1 MRGLP
6 FKVTAEQIQDFFS
19 SFCEVMKTDVVI
31 EELAGGKRSGNA
43 LVFFPDAE
51 LAEKAKA
58 TFNNSTLG
66 NRYVEIYTHEDAYMQ
81 ACCEYTPSEN
91 NN

>member
-6 FKVTAEQIQDFFS
+6 FKVTPEQIQDFFNS
-19 SFCEVMKTDVVI
+19 LCEVMKTDVVI

-43 LVFFPDAE
+43 LVFFSDSD
-51 LAEKAKA
+51 LASKAKA
-58 TFNNSTLG
+58 SFNNSTIG

-81 ACCEYTPSEN
+81 QLCEIQID
-91 NN
+91 